1 MHKFSFSEEN
11 YIKWIYRLSN
21 GGKETVNTNSLAVHM
36 KTRPASVTDMIQK
49 LADKKVVHYEK
60 YKGVH
65 ITEKGKIVALG
76 IIRKHRLWEVFL
88 VDKLKFNW
96 DQVHEIAE
104 QLEHIRSP
112 LLTSRLD
119 EFLGYP
125 KYDPHGDPIPDENG
139 AMKARPRKQLSFMEP
154 GESGTLVT
162 VSDSSELFLRYLDKM
177 GISIGSRIKV
187 IDKIAYDG
195 SMEIQVNNKRNI
207 TVSLSA
213 SNNLLLIS

>member
-21 GGKETVNTNSLAVHM
+21 DGRESVNTNSLAVNM

-49 LADKKVVHYEK
+49 LAEKKVVHYEK
-60 YKGVH
+60 YKGVY
-65 ITEKGKIVALG
+65 ITEKGKNVALG

-125 KYDPHGDPIPDENG
+125 KYDPHGDPIPDEKG
-139 AMKARPRKQLSFMEP
+139 TMKARPRKQLSFMEP

-195 SMEIQVNNKRNI
+195 SMEVQVNNKRNI
-207 TVSLSA
+207 TVSFSA
-213 SNNLLLIS
+213 SNNLLLTS

>member
-1 MHKFSFSEEN
+1 MQSFSFSEEN
-11 YIKWIYRLSN
+11 YIKWIYRLAN
-21 GGKETVNTNSLAVHM
+21 GGKDAVYTSTLSKHM

-49 LADKKVVHYEK
+49 LAEKRVINYEK
-60 YKGVH
+60 YKGVR
-65 ITEKGKIVALG
+65 ITERGKTIALG

-88 VDKLKFNW
+88 VEKLKFNW

-112 LLTSRLD
+112 LLTTRLD
-119 EFLGYP
+119 EYLGYP

-139 AMKARPRKQLSFMEP
+139 AVQARSRKPLSMMEP
-154 GESGTLVT
+154 GETGTLVT

-177 GISIGSRIKV
+177 GIAIGSKIRV

-195 SMEIQVNNKRNI
+195 SMEVQINNRRNI
-207 TVSLSA
+207 TVSQNA
-213 SNNLLLIS
+213 SNNLLLAN